1 LSSKSKE
8 IYKRKVYIAWDDNGM
23 NSSNESEIEE
33 ANLCFLEN
41 YEEDEVNSLKLEYE
55 LLIVCE

>member
-1 LSSKSKE
+1 
-8 IYKRKVYIAWDDNGM
+8 M